1 MVYRNRKQKGV
12 QEGPRNVRTIV
23 FSDIHGE
30 PDIIRG
36 VLEHSDYSSGE
47 DRLVFTGD
55 AVDIGRDSAGSLALL
70 DKLGAELLVGNHE
83 YGVFVDWD
91 FEPLDSDV
99 VESVK
104 RRLASGDWL
113 LAAEADGVLIT
124 HAGVSARWT
133 SEFEDRAGGDVA
145 RFVSAL
151 NREFAD
157 AIESGLLAT
166 QGVVDAQGPLWWR
179 PDRGVSELP
188 GIVQVCGHTPV
199 ELLAHGAATDSLSKR
214 GLHLVDPW
222 VRGWSDRG
230 FAPPTPVRYA
240 VIEDGT
246 VRVVD
251 AG

>member
-1 MVYRNRKQKGV
+1 MR
-12 QEGPRNVRTIV
+12 EGPKDVRTIV

-36 VLEHSDYSSGE
+36 VIEHSGYSPGE
-47 DRLVFTGD
+47 DRLIFAGD
-55 AVDIGRDSAGSLALL
+55 AVDIGRDSAGCLEAL
-70 DKLGAELLVGNHE
+70 DDLGAELLAGNHE
-83 YGVFVDWD
+83 YGVFVDWE
-91 FEPLDSDV
+91 FEALEADV
-99 VESVK
+99 VEAVK

-113 LAAEADGVLIT
+113 LAAESDGVLVT
-124 HAGVSARWT
+124 HAGVSASWAD
-133 SEFEDRAGGDVA
+133 EFVNGAGGDVA
-145 RFVSAL
+145 RFTAAL
-151 NREFAD
+151 NEQFLG
-157 AIESGLLAT
+157 AIESGPLAT
-166 QGVVDAQGPLWWR
+166 RAVVDAEGPLWWR

-199 ELLAHGAATDSLSKR
+199 ELLAHCAATDALDRR

-240 VIEDGT
+240 VIEDGD